1 MDSALNGRLSGW
13 KIVLSWLSG
22 QRTDRDRVEQALS
35 RGCLFITNP
44 HSREDIAM
52 PVIDVYAPT
61 GTFDDKHALAQ
72 ELAQAI
78 MRWEKVPA
86 IPFFLDN
93 TAAFVHELDPD
104 SLSTAGGSAGVRVNV
119 TTNAGALDREQQL
132 GLVKEFTALVAKAAG
147 DPTLEERT
155 WVALTEA
162 VPGGWGIAG
171 HAYTNEEIVQHVREL
186 LGKA

>member
-1 MDSALNGRLSGW
+1 MNSHSG
-13 KIVLSWLSG
+13 
-22 QRTDRDRVEQALS
+22 
-35 RGCLFITNP
+35 
-44 HSREDIAM
+44 EDIAM
-52 PVIDVYAPT
+52 PMIDVYAPT
-61 GTFDDKHALAQ
+61 GTFGDKSALAQ
-72 ELAQAI
+72 ELAQTI

-93 TAAFVHELDPD
+93 TAAFIHELDPD
-104 SLSTAGGSAGVRVNV
+104 SLSTAGGRSASVRVHV

-171 HAYTNEEIVQHVREL
+171 HAYTNEEIIQHVREL

>member
-1 MDSALNGRLSGW
+1 
-13 KIVLSWLSG
+13 
-22 QRTDRDRVEQALS
+22 
-35 RGCLFITNP
+35 
-44 HSREDIAM
+44 M
-52 PVIDVYAPT
+52 PMIDVYAPT
-61 GTFDDKHALAQ
+61 GTFADKQSLAR
-72 ELAQAI
+72 ELARTI

-93 TAAFVHELDPD
+93 TAAFIHELDPD
-104 SLSTAGGSAGVRVNV
+104 SLSTAGGGSTSVRVNV

-132 GLVKEFTALVAKAAG
+132 GLVKDFTALIAEAAG
-147 DPTLEERT
+147 DPSLEERT

-171 HAYTNEEIVQHVREL
+171 HAYTNEEIVRHVREL